1 MKGCRKNMTVEEVYN
16 YCFEKAQ
23 RYNMMARNFDEN
35 STEYAEYK
43 AKSEAY
49 ADVFLKLDS
58 VLIEQ

>member
-1 MKGCRKNMTVEEVYN
+1 MTLEDVYN

-23 RYNMMARNFDEN
+23 RYNLKARNFEEDSE
-35 STEYAEYK
+35 EYTAYK
-43 AKSEAY
+43 AKAEAY

>member
-1 MKGCRKNMTVEEVYN
+1 MTVEEVYN